1 MTKKKKWKGKRLN
14 PCKHLQ
20 ERGQGWKG
28 EACGLQGNLEMKLY
42 YLLSGVFLAYCCVA
56 SISILW
62 LRLGSVGGKQSG
74 SLFCW
79 ASALKDPA
87 ASNASAI
94 CSVSPLTPVTPTL
107 GPPGVLAGGGAVGPS
122 VFLIWE
128 GIWRTRKWNH
138 LYNTCHSVYRPE
150 ISYIRTGPA
159 TRACKCN
166 CILRSR
172 VWRENNCFLNQ
183 HEIINKCINA
193 FLLHFNNQRTDFSFK
208 ILD

>member
-1 MTKKKKWKGKRLN
+1 MKREKAQSLQAPSGTWPRMKRRSSWLAGK
-14 PCKHLQ
+14 HGD
-20 ERGQGWKG
+20 EVI
-28 EACGLQGNLEMKLY
+28 
-42 YLLSGVFLAYCCVA
+42 LSSFRCILAYCCVA

-128 GIWRTRKWNH
+128 GIWSTRKWSH

-150 ISYIRTGPA
+150 IHYIWTGPA

-193 FLLHFNNQRTDFSFK
+193 FCCTLTTKEHAFLSKYWTNNV
-208 ILD
+208 IL

>member
-1 MTKKKKWKGKRLN
+1 MTKKEKRKGKRLN

-28 EACGLQGNLEMKLY
+28 EARGLQGNLEIKLY

-56 SISILW
+56 SFSILW

-74 SLFCW
+74 SLFRR

-107 GPPGVLAGGGAVGPS
+107 RPPGVLAGGGAVGPS

-128 GIWRTRKWNH
+128 GIWRTGKGSH
-138 LYNTCHSVYRPE
+138 LHNTCHSVYRCE
-150 ISYIRTGPA
+150 ISYIRMGPT
-159 TRACKCN
+159 TRTWKCS
-166 CILRSR
+166 CILRSP
-172 VWRENNCFLNQ
+172 VCF
-183 HEIINKCINA
+183 
-193 FLLHFNNQRTDFSFK
+193 FLHFNNQRTYLSFR